1 MPLREIARA
10 NELTPATAH
19 RMLQQLVQ
27 QGAIV
32 QRKNSDYALGPLMAE
47 LSIATYSRDV
57 VIAACNPAMHMLS
70 EQTEETVFLI
80 MQSGSDGLCL
90 DRVEG
95 KGIVRVITLDVGDRR
110 PLTDSAGGIAML
122 AQHDDAEIEA
132 LLAITGSSHSR
143 YAFDAAA
150 MWSRIGDARGQGFA
164 FVKREEQGISA
175 IGMALASPH
184 VRLAISLSSTSARLE
199 EPRRSRI
206 IDALGTAVQSARG
219 RLLSLP
225 FGEKN

>member
-57 VIAACNPAMHMLS
+57 VIAACYPAMHMLS

-95 KGIVRVITLDVGDRR
+95 KGIVRVITLDVGERR

-206 IDALGTAVQSARG
+206 IDALGTAVQSAQG